1 MRSAEYNDFDTVNR
15 ETILKFINQSVEHND
30 DISGSALATIAQFI
44 MNLRLNIGKKGH
56 ARGWVT
62 PDEII
67 DSQIEEL
74 RRCIVDL
81 QAYKERLI
89 EGVTKQ

>member
-1 MRSAEYNDFDTVNR
+1 MKGQDHKEFDTENR
-15 ETILKFINQSVEHND
+15 RILREFISDAEKHGD
-30 DISGSALATIAQFI
+30 DLSGSTLATIAQFI
-44 MNLRLNIGKKGH
+44 MNLRLNIGRKGH

-81 QAYKERLI
+81 QAYKERLS